1 VSYVEDNLLNQEQ
14 ILLRTHL
21 HWVTFLT
28 WGNLIVGPLTL
39 FILPWFLRRSAE
51 FAVTDR
57 RVLIKVGVFSRRTV
71 DLNLS
76 KVESVDVDQGF
87 WGRLLG
93 YGTLVVVGTGGT
105 RESFSHIAD
114 PFAFRRAVQQA
125 GADLQGPSR
134 SASLAPPVTE
144 ADHAARLAK
153 AKVMLDQGLITPAE
167 YDALR
172 QRVLAEL

>member
-1 VSYVEDNLLNQEQ
+1 MSYVDDNLLNQEQ

-28 WGNLIVGPLTL
+28 WRMLLAGLLTL
-39 FILPWFLRRSAE
+39 FLLPWFLRRSAE

-87 WGRLLG
+87 WARLLG
-93 YGTLVVVGTGGT
+93 YGTLVVIGTGGS
-105 RESFSHIAD
+105 REAFSHIAD

-125 GADLQGPSR
+125 SADLQGPSPR
-134 SASLAPPVTE
+134 SRLEAPVEDQAT
-144 ADHAARLAK
+144 RLAK
-153 AKVMLDQGLITPAE
+153 AQDLLDKGLITPEEFQAV
-167 YDALR
+167 R
-172 QRVLAEL
+172 QRVLGEL